1 MTAAR
6 AMPRLIAGVLLLAAA
21 AAADAPPASPI
32 AIRDAWA
39 RATPSGAKTG
49 ATYGTLV
56 NAGASDD
63 RLVGVSTPVA
73 ERAQLHAH
81 VDAAGVMRMEPQ
93 SSIELTA
100 GTSTVLAPGGRH
112 IMLFGLKRPLKPGE
126 SFPLDLTFQKAGT
139 VRVEVTV
146 QQAGAMGADGA
157 APDGRG
163 MK

>member
-1 MTAAR
+1 
-6 AMPRLIAGVLLLAAA
+6 MPRLIAGVLLLAAA
-21 AAADAPPASPI
+21 AAADAPPAGPI

-49 ATYGTLV
+49 ATYGRLV
-56 NAGASDD
+56 NTGASDD

-81 VDAAGVMRMEPQ
+81 VDAAGVMRMEPV

-126 SFPLDLTFQKAGT
+126 SFPLAPPSRRPAPSRSRSQCKRPARWDRAVPPLT
-139 VRVEVTV
+139 V
-146 QQAGAMGADGA
+146 
-157 APDGRG
+157 AP
-163 MK
+163 

>member
-1 MTAAR
+1 MTAVR

-21 AAADAPPASPI
+21 AAADAPPAGPI

-56 NAGASDD
+56 NTGASDD

-81 VDAAGVMRMEPQ
+81 VDAAGVTRMEPL

-126 SFPLDLTFQKAGT
+126 SFPLALTFQKAGT

-146 QQAGAMGADGA
+146 QEAGAMGARRA
-157 APDGRG
+157 APDGGG